1 MSNPYSIADVARP
14 LTFRAART
22 VMASMLL
29 LLTAA
34 CSRAPNAAV
43 AAAPMSGKRVEGD
56 RGMVAVSQPDAAA
69 AGAEALRLGGNAID
83 AAVATAFALS
93 VVDVSQ
99 TGLGGGGA
107 MTYYNAKTKHA
118 EHLSFYPRSGED
130 PAWEMADTSR
140 AARRPGRA
148 AAIPGERLVQPELAA
163 TLQRIATEGKSAF
176 YTGLIAEHLSAKV
189 RSAQCSRA
197 TLRTAAASSR
207 IRAPWQTEHAV
218 SPTRSIN
225 RCRALNDTRDA
236 SSMAG

>member
-56 RGMVAVSQPDAAA
+56 RGMVAASQPEAAA

-107 MTYYNAKTKHA
+107 MTYYNAKAKHA

-130 PAWEMADTSR
+130 PAWELAADKR
-140 AARRPGRA
+140 WA
-148 AAIPGERLVQPELAA
+148 AAIHGKTRPHSAA
-163 TLQRIATEGKSAF
+163 LRQG
-176 YTGLIAEHLSAKV
+176 IAETVDMLGSWAPLHDV
-189 RSAQCSRA
+189 RGGRHGPVIAESIVREL
-197 TLRTAAASSR
+197 LRPVNADVT
-207 IRAPWQTEHAV
+207 
-218 SPTRSIN
+218 
-225 RCRALNDTRDA
+225 
-236 SSMAG
+236 GGG